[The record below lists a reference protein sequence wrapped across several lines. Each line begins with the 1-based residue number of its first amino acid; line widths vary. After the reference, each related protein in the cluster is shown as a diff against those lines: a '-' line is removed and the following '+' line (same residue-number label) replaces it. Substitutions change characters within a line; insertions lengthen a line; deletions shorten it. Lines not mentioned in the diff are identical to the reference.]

1 MFHGRKKNRE
11 KKIKNPGNDII
22 LKSKMCSAVFAAIEV
37 SFKID
42 QEKPSHVSLY
52 TNLSTWNPTKQSSQI
67 LHKTTKQEE
76 LKKKT
81 NNKLK
86 NYQPRKEN

>member
-1 MFHGRKKNRE
+1 MPANER
-11 KKIKNPGNDII
+11 PGNDII

-52 TNLSTWNPTKQSSQI
+52 TNLST
-67 LHKTTKQEE
+67 
-76 LKKKT
+76 
-81 NNKLK
+81 
-86 NYQPRKEN
+86 RKRKSREGGFVGNAMNGSPKFGVC

>member
-1 MFHGRKKNRE
+1 
-11 KKIKNPGNDII
+11 
-22 LKSKMCSAVFAAIEV
+22 MCSAVFAAIEV